1 MEKVTFRERTGVVGK
16 KRKKPSLSER
26 ISLYFYIKRCK
37 KIKLASEKWYKEQDI
52 VNLLPSAGIG
62 PKKRKIFYK
71 FTMPDKVDF
80 QFIHPGLVINFPE
93 NVRLGNNLIFNRNVS
108 ITARSKV
115 SIGNNVLFGPNVV
128 INDSNHLFIDKDK
141 PITQQGHTAKEIII
155 EDDVWIASNS
165 VILKGVHIGKGAVVA
180 AGSVVTKDVEP
191 YTVVAGAPARK
202 IKNRGE

>member
-1 MEKVTFRERTGVVGK
+1 MDKITFRERTGIVGK
-16 KRKKPSLSER
+16 KRNKPKLSER

-37 KIKLASEKWYKEQDI
+37 KIKLASEKWYREQDI

-71 FTMPDKVDF
+71 FTMPGAPDF
-80 QFIHPGLVINFPE
+80 QFLHPGLIINFPE
-93 NVRLGNNLIFNRNVS
+93 NVKLGNNLICNRNVS
-108 ITARSKV
+108 ITARSGV
-115 SIGNNVLFGPNVV
+115 TLGNDVMLGPNVV
-128 INDSNHLFIDKDK
+128 INDSNHQFIDRDT
-141 PITQQGHTAKEIII
+141 PITKQGHTAKEIVI

-180 AGSVVTKDVEP
+180 AGSVVTKDVPP
-191 YTVVAGAPARK
+191 YAVVAGVPARR

>member
-1 MEKVTFRERTGVVGK
+1 MEHITFRERTGIVGK
-16 KRKKPSLSER
+16 KRNKPRLSER
-26 ISLYFYIKRCK
+26 ISLYFYAKRCK

-52 VNLLPSAGIG
+52 VNALPSAGIG

-71 FTMPDKVDF
+71 FTMPDSVDF
-80 QFIHPGLVINFPE
+80 QFLHPGLVINFPE

-115 SIGNNVLFGPNVV
+115 SLGNDVLLGPNVV
-128 INDSNHLFIDKDK
+128 INDSNHLFLDRDK
-141 PITQQGHTAKEIII
+141 PITKQGHTAEEIII

-180 AGSVVTKDVEP
+180 AGSVVTKDVPP
-191 YTVVAGAPARK
+191 YAVVAGVPARQ
-202 IKNRGE
+202 IKKRGE

>member
-1 MEKVTFRERTGVVGK
+1 MERITFRDRTGIVGK
-16 KRKKPSLSER
+16 KRSKPGLFER
-26 ISLYFYIKRCK
+26 ISLYFYAKRCK

-52 VNLLPSAGIG
+52 VNSLPSAGIG

-71 FTMPDKVDF
+71 YTMPDSVDF

-108 ITARSKV
+108 ITARSGV
-115 SIGNNVLFGPNVV
+115 SLGNDVLLGPNVV
-128 INDSNHLFIDKDK
+128 INDSNHQFTDIDK
-141 PITQQGHTAKEIII
+141 PITTQGHTAREIVI
-155 EDDVWIASNS
+155 EDDVWIAANS

-180 AGSVVTKDVEP
+180 AGSVVTKDVPP
-191 YTVVAGAPARK
+191 YAVVAGVPARQ